1 LPDLKQN
8 IQNLFNEYDLKMV
21 FDKASQSLKVLK
33 MRQEDLFLLPYHSI
47 ADTLRRIIF
56 FKTAIASNENSILLL
71 EEPESHAFPPYMV
84 EITQELIHSKNNQ
97 FFITTHSPFIVND
110 LLENAIDDLAIFIV
124 DYQNHQ
130 TIVKGLTENELL
142 EVYKYGI
149 DLFMN
154 YQIYL

>member
-1 LPDLKQN
+1 
-8 IQNLFNEYDLKMV
+8 
-21 FDKASQSLKVLK
+21 
-33 MRQEDLFLLPYHSI
+33 
-47 ADTLRRIIF
+47 
-56 FKTAIASNENSILLL
+56 
-71 EEPESHAFPPYMV
+71 MV